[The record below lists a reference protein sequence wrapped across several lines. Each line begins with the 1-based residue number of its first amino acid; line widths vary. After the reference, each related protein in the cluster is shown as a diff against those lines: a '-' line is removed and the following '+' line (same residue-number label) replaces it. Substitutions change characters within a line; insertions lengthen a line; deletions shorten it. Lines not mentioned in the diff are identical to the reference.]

1 MTEKIVSMTKKIF
14 FVMDPI
20 FPKYRES
27 IDNLADTVSEMI
39 RGRIRF
45 MAWIVSRETG
55 HPRARSCTQDT
66 ASQEQ
71 SRKMGY
77 GQARIVSITPT
88 TYLGEFFR

>member
-1 MTEKIVSMTKKIF
+1 MTEKIVLMTKKIF
-14 FVMDPI
+14 FVTDPI

-55 HPRARSCTQDT
+55 HLRARSCTQDT

-71 SRKMGY
+71 SRQSATDRRNVY
-77 GQARIVSITPT
+77 FTPT
-88 TYLGEFFR
+88 TYLGEFFS